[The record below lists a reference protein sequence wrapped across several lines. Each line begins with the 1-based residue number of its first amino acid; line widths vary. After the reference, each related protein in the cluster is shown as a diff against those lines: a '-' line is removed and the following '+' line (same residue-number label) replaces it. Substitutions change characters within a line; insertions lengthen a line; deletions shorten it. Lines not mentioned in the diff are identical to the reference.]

1 MRVYRPMT
9 SSVSVQR
16 ERRTS
21 RAAKHRLDEPARL
34 SLSMVAS
41 LQSLP
46 SFSPGKFILALPRPA
61 VLNFRRENQDYRTG
75 KTLTMWAAA
84 AARMVRGFPVR

>member
-1 MRVYRPMT
+1 MT
-9 SSVSVQR
+9 FLVVSVQR
-16 ERRTS
+16 ETIGY
-21 RAAKHRLDEPARL
+21 RAAEHRLDEPSGL

-46 SFSPGKFILALPRPA
+46 PFQPGKFILAPPRPA

-75 KTLTMWAAA
+75 KPLTM
-84 AARMVRGFPVR
+84 